1 MFVSLFMLTKQTEES
16 MLGKRIRTAVFML
29 IVAACLSGCSAD
41 AFNPALHPAR
51 TPYQTQQID
60 GQDIP
65 AP

>member
-1 MFVSLFMLTKQTEES
+1 
-16 MLGKRIRTAVFML
+16 MLGKRIRAAVFML

-51 TPYQTQQID
+51 TPYQTQQTD